1 MDDKKEAIKAFLINH
16 FNIEEEFDFNK
27 DPIEW
32 LNRKDVNGNTP
43 LFIAC
48 QLDNC
53 IAVDIFLTYPEAI
66 KQQPGWSG
74 HKNPFHVA
82 CCQSSYIPTLRL
94 MRKEDNTL
102 IHEIDSDGRTPL
114 FFAKPKIFKW
124 LRREAKV
131 DFNIKDNYGQTAFH
145 YNSTQLNA
153 KYCEELLKVEDKHCD
168 LLLTVDDVQ
177 IDVNLLDNKGNN
189 PLFSLILKMINE
201 SGLFNK
207 ECWDRAISLIST
219 INCKNCEAKYY
230 VLENNENL
238 LHYICKN
245 YDKLGQIPNNITKS
259 LINSFI
265 SLINKGDIN
274 GLTPVHLA
282 CQYNHDFVK
291 NLLDHNN
298 RGRSALYN
306 VLYGTPYGQDTNNGM
321 NRNVYINQIDNSGKT
336 ALYHACA
343 WHNYNAFMNIIK
355 YKHLNLNLVDVG
367 QNTALHAIVANN
379 ERYCDNTLLM
389 INYLLEKSPYMIYQI
404 NGKFNTPIC
413 IINKLLKQPIND
425 PILHSN
431 RSIGLEILQ
440 ILRDAHTKWI
450 NKPDEKGNTPFHFA
464 IIPRPEFEYFQV
476 NNLLPELDL
485 KKNIR
490 NFKGRTAFHDAC
502 FYYNPWVVSKLMS
515 FSDIDINITD
525 NGGENA
531 LHHIIQGYIK
541 NPRNDDC
548 ITTIHYLLKKS
559 PFLVNMKNSAFE
571 TPLHYVYLM
580 NKDRGGLIWIMM
592 NGKKR
597 KIDCQGIDRKFW
609 ATLLATLEHY
619 QKQARLIIFNYF
631 MENNNIN

>member
-1 MDDKKEAIKAFLINH
+1 ML
-16 FNIEEEFDFNK
+16 
-27 DPIEW
+27 
-32 LNRKDVNGNTP
+32 G
-43 LFIAC
+43 
-48 QLDNC
+48 
-53 IAVDIFLTYPEAI
+53 
-66 KQQPGWSG
+66 
-74 HKNPFHVA
+74 
-82 CCQSSYIPTLRL
+82 
-94 MRKEDNTL
+94 
-102 IHEIDSDGRTPL
+102 
-114 FFAKPKIFKW
+114 
-124 LRREAKV
+124 
-131 DFNIKDNYGQTAFH
+131 
-145 YNSTQLNA
+145 
-153 KYCEELLKVEDKHCD
+153 
-168 LLLTVDDVQ
+168 
-177 IDVNLLDNKGNN
+177 
-189 PLFSLILKMINE
+189 
-201 SGLFNK
+201 
-207 ECWDRAISLIST
+207 SLIST
-219 INCKNCEAKYY
+219 INCKNHEAKYY

-238 LHYICKN
+238 LQYICKN

-298 RGRSALYN
+298 RGRSTLYN

-321 NRNVYINQIDNSGKT
+321 NKNVYINQIDNSGKT

-355 YKHLNLNLVDVG
+355 YKRLNLNLVDVD

-389 INYLLEKSPYMIYQI
+389 INYLLEKSPYIIYQI
-404 NGKFNTPIC
+404 NGKYDTPIC
-413 IINKLLKQPIND
+413 IINKLLKEPSNDKILQPD
-425 PILHSN
+425 
-431 RSIGLEILQ
+431 RSIGFEILQ

-450 NKPDEKGNTPFHFA
+450 NKPDDKGNTPFHFA

-525 NGGENA
+525 RGGENA
-531 LHHIIQGYIK
+531 LHHIIQSYIK

-548 ITTIHYLLKKS
+548 LKTIHFLLKKNH
-559 PFLVNMKNSAFE
+559 FLL
-571 TPLHYVYLM
+571 T
-580 NKDRGGLIWIMM
+580 
-592 NGKKR
+592 
-597 KIDCQGIDRKFW
+597 
-609 ATLLATLEHY
+609 
-619 QKQARLIIFNYF
+619 
-631 MENNNIN
+631 